1 MSEVSFPWAIGLW
14 CAIVIL
20 TVSRR
25 TLEGGKEP
33 ISCYWSHSWSRV
45 KNGCVNGKCPIGTDA
60 KTSSRENSKS
70 RLSLLHSRSLH
81 SPRPQLLQLF
91 RGGRDTPGWLCWS
104 GKVGWDGLDGLDG
117 RAGWSLTLALY
128 VYTVYIYPYVYIYIF
143 IYKCKLYIVYST
155 VHTNTL

>member
-33 ISCYWSHSWSRV
+33 ISCYWSHSWSGV
-45 KNGCVNGKCPIGTDA
+45 KKNGCVNGKCPIGTAA

-70 RLSLLHSRSLH
+70 RLSLPHSRSLH

-104 GKVGWDGLDGLDG
+104 GKVGWDGLDGLDE
-117 RAGWSLTLALY
+117 RAGWSLTLALC
-128 VYTVYIYPYVYIYIF
+128 VYIYISLRIY
-143 IYKCKLYIVYST
+143 IYKCKLYI
-155 VHTNTL
+155 